1 VPVRGLVRGGS
12 LLIFVVLGGAWG
24 LAGASASSPSPAPAA
39 LTASGTVEGTL
50 TTTSPVQVK
59 LKVQQRQG
67 WQHITTVDVNLVLRN
82 RSLDL
87 LRFTPSASLVEI
99 LGYPPPARLG
109 QTGVVAGSY
118 LKLDPSKVKVQTQGT
133 TLQMAFPLNMVA
145 SPPAGAR
152 LELAATDDG
161 GGNTGSKPLT
171 PPVES
176 TSGFSIGTLFLAIAV
191 AVFAGGFIGNLFSS
205 RRRRPAARPSIYGV
219 VARRME
225 EEKAKT

>member
-1 VPVRGLVRGGS
+1 MRGLARGGS
-12 LLIFVVLGGAWG
+12 LLFFVVLAGAWG
-24 LAGASASSPSPAPAA
+24 LAGAAASSPTPAPPT

-50 TTTSPVQVK
+50 TTTKPVQVN
-59 LKVQQRQG
+59 LKVQQQQG
-67 WQHITTVDVNLVLRN
+67 WQHIKTVDVNLVLRH

-87 LRFTPSASLVEI
+87 LRFSPSFSLVQI
-99 LGYPPPARLG
+99 IGYPPPARLG

-161 GGNTGSKPLT
+161 GGSTSSKPLT

-176 TSGFSIGTLFLAIAV
+176 TSGFSVGTLFLAIAV
-191 AVFAGGFIGNLFSS
+191 AVFFGGFVGNLFSS
-205 RRRRPAARPSIYGV
+205 RRRRPAPRPSIYGV